1 MSKKDKNIQ
10 ITEEEKMVNGQLVTE
25 LTAKKSKLGQVIA
38 DQVIADQDKFIAVLP
53 SGERFNVKTE
63 NEALDLLI
71 RDFHLHRG

>member
-38 DQVIADQDKFIAVLP
+38 DQDKFIAVLP

-71 RDFHLHRG
+71 GDFHLHRG

>member
-38 DQVIADQDKFIAVLP
+38 CPNLLFLAVN
-53 SGERFNVKTE
+53 SVTN
-63 NEALDLLI
+63 
-71 RDFHLHRG
+71 